1 MTAFSF
7 GGVGGG
13 FATASLSS
21 TTPQF
26 SNNVNT
32 VGNASNNASEA
43 TVPVSSTT
51 SNPTGTPI
59 PSFSSLF
66 PWISIYEELLS
77 SSNVENGGGSSIGSM
92 ESTAMRVNS
101 LEGQKLLHYLR
112 TTQVS
117 VVGGSITSS
126 SNGGSNTGGRSLMEA
141 LAYPD
146 ATMSYDPPE
155 EARLRESLR
164 THPFVMLHE
173 KVTQVTP
180 AIYQELLT
188 LSNDLQLGLI
198 PTIAL
203 YAHAST
209 TDASAVTSTATVTRS
224 VPHLAREL
232 YFQERSYMV
241 HCLKFLLY
249 QRLATIT
256 NIPATTTMTTTYSS
270 NPSAII
276 AATDELLQKH
286 NLISS
291 ILQLIQLWT
300 QRLLHVTSRTATA
313 TLMTGGKE
321 EMPFESIEEYTYR
334 LQRLF
339 AIQQRQALAEC
350 LYLIAYQTQWTVSEV
365 TQILDYVHSFTDTYF
380 DTLLDPFLNVPSIY
394 TAATPTTN
402 TTATNTSF
410 ITTPIITTESVT
422 PKSKTTWDQEVITD
436 AQNSGAIAMQ
446 SFLHTL
452 ILATLCAMDGSH
464 TLWDRSTHAPNA
476 NNSSTHTSTRITNT
490 LYLQQQQQSLGSI
503 HQRLYD
509 PSTEWKRK
517 EIWGLFRTAY
527 ALLLLHTNTTN
538 DSYVDG
544 PTANPTTPNTYFQSP
559 DLHYARGQRNTT
571 AASKLDGIRDSAIDG
586 VTSSAISSV
595 TGCNTLT
602 WIRTSLLPSFRTST
616 TTTTTT
622 TASAKI
628 ISDYDD
634 RLPVFFKST
643 LADFLSSYFYFAASL
658 RELPTTRAQWTTDQ
672 ESQMEYSRLQEEQ
685 RRQFSLFASSSSVAG
700 VGQAHSLSSI
710 YQNNPLPYPFS
721 KQQQSQQQALSTS
734 VDDFTVDYS
743 TRPDCLDDLLACIV
757 DVIFSC
763 PACAKVFW
771 DITDPLASQNID
783 NAASSVDN
791 QMIHISSVSTKK
803 EVQMEAS
810 TPTTKFHVTFA
821 VEEVQRVVLLD
832 PTITPAFLALLAALA
847 LADHAADINIGEE
860 EQSMEGEA
868 ALAIYQFLLSGK
880 MTTASTALS
889 RSPSSDDG
897 LNWDKLFYSLEAYD
911 TLLTPKANRSPSLTL
926 PPKNIFSTSKSH
938 DLTTD
943 DYYYGSSKGEAYY
956 SYVDPE
962 AVKAKTSSTQVP
974 KASSGTRSIS
984 DAILSPE
991 DEECLKAI
999 LNLMATVCSRC
1010 KLAHDHFMN
1019 LSHSSSSTHMY
1030 SNLIQHRPMIGGGK
1044 NAPAILSLLFHLLS
1058 KPLNVATKGA
1068 LFNLTAILVSQ
1079 TTESIGL
1086 MTWELLEACQILPT
1100 LLMSDAGTI
1109 NNWNTGSNLFSPDH
1123 ARYGCHVS
1131 LFLLVDAAFL
1141 LIRSLNT

>member
-21 TTPQF
+21 TTPQL
-26 SNNVNT
+26 SNNAT
-32 VGNASNNASEA
+32 SIGNVSNNASEA
-43 TVPVSSTT
+43 AVPISSTT
-51 SNPTGTPI
+51 SNPTGIPI

-77 SSNVENGGGSSIGSM
+77 SSNVGNGDGSSSSSM
-92 ESTAMRVNS
+92 ESSVMRVNS

-117 VVGGSITSS
+117 VVGGSVTSSSTARSASS
-126 SNGGSNTGGRSLMEA
+126 SNGGGNPGGRTLMEA
-141 LAYPD
+141 LGYPD

-209 TDASAVTSTATVTRS
+209 TNASAVTSNTALTRS

-256 NIPATTTMTTTYSS
+256 NIPTTTIMATTYSS

-276 AATDELLQKH
+276 VATDELLQKH

-300 QRLLHVTSRTATA
+300 QRLLHITSRTATA
-313 TLMTGGKE
+313 TSMTGGRE
-321 EMPFESIEEYTYR
+321 EMPVESIEEYTYR
-334 LQRLF
+334 LQKLF

-365 TQILDYVHSFTDTYF
+365 TQILDYMHSFTDTYF

-402 TTATNTSF
+402 TTATNTSY

-476 NNSSTHTSTRITNT
+476 NNPSTHTLTRITNT
-490 LYLQQQQQSLGSI
+490 LYLQQQQQQQQQQQSLGSI

-538 DSYVDG
+538 DSYIDG

-559 DLHYARGQRNTT
+559 NLHYAR
-571 AASKLDGIRDSAIDG
+571 AASKLDGIRDSAVDG

-602 WIRTSLLPSFRTST
+602 WIRTSLLPSFRTS
-616 TTTTTT
+616 TT

-672 ESQMEYSRLQEEQ
+672 ESQMEYLRLQEEQ
-685 RRQFSLFASSSSVAG
+685 RRQFSLFASSSSVAA

-710 YQNNPLPYPFS
+710 YQINPLTSPFS
-721 KQQQSQQQALSTS
+721 KQQQPQQQPLSTS
-734 VDDFTVDYS
+734 ADDFTVDYS
-743 TRPDCLDDLLACIV
+743 ARPDCLDDLLACIV

-771 DITDPLASQNID
+771 DIIDPLTSQKID

-791 QMIHISSVSTKK
+791 QMIPISSVSTKQ
-803 EVQMEAS
+803 EVEMEAS
-810 TPTTKFHVTFA
+810 TPNTKFHVSFA
-821 VEEVQRVVLLD
+821 VEEVQRVVVLD
-832 PTITPAFLALLAALA
+832 PTITPSFLALLSALA
-847 LADHAADINIGEE
+847 LADHAADINIHED
-860 EQSMEGEA
+860 EQSKEGEA
-868 ALAIYQFLLSGK
+868 ALAIFQFLLSGK
-880 MTTASTALS
+880 MTTASTVLS

-897 LNWDKLFYSLEAYD
+897 LNWNKLFYSLEAYD
-911 TLLTPKANRSPSLTL
+911 ALLTPKANRSPLLTL
-926 PPKNIFSTSKSH
+926 PPQNIYSTSNSH
-938 DLTTD
+938 DLNTD
-943 DYYYGSSKGEAYY
+943 DYYYRSSKGDAYY

-962 AVKAKTSSTQVP
+962 AVKAKTSSAQVP
-974 KASSGTRSIS
+974 KASSGSRSTS
-984 DAILSPE
+984 DARLSPE

-999 LNLMATVCSRC
+999 LNLMTTVCSRC
-1010 KLAHDHFMN
+1010 RLAHDHFMN
-1019 LSHSSSSTHMY
+1019 FSHSSSSTHMY
-1030 SNLIQHRPMIGGGK
+1030 SNLIQQRPMNGGGK
-1044 NAPAILSLLFHLLS
+1044 NAPVILSLLFRLLS

-1068 LFNLTAILVSQ
+1068 LFNFIAILVSQ

-1131 LFLLVDAAFL
+1131 LL
-1141 LIRSLNT
+1141 LIG